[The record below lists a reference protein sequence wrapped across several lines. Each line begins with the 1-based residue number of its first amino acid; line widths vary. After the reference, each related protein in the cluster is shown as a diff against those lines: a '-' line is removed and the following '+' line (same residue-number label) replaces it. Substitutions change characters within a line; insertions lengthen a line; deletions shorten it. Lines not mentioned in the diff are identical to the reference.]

1 MYLSKL
7 QIVFVQIA
15 KFSTVKSIDPVR
27 RQGKLF
33 LPLSLRC
40 LEIVFVQIERVF
52 VQIESVFVQIE
63 RVFVQIE
70 SVFVQVENFSLWAG
84 LANSFSPSL
93 EMPSLTDEVS
103 KFRNNYKLLKL
114 IWRLSFTKK
123 ATAEIIQA
131 RAKQN
136 EGEGGGA
143 K

>member
-52 VQIESVFVQIE
+52 VQIESVFVQ
-63 RVFVQIE
+63 
-70 SVFVQVENFSLWAG
+70 VENFSLCAG

-103 KFRNNYKLLKL
+103 KFRNN
-114 IWRLSFTKK
+114 
-123 ATAEIIQA
+123 
-131 RAKQN
+131 
-136 EGEGGGA
+136 
-143 K
+143 